1 MNAEQTAPTSAD
13 KVLPPRTGQGWAS
26 GLDGMPNTRT
36 ALAPSDATIQGP
48 ALLPPAHQRLSNPV
62 SSTPITAPTMK
73 RSLSRPS
80 IPNGAGQKWRNHRA
94 RRTRMDWEVDDED
107 GADER
112 GMKQSETC
120 GLPAFRRDGA
130 QPLQEQATP
139 ASRVTHASI
148 LQGIE
153 ALPSREPP
161 HSRPNNPSGL
171 SEPCLCSKL
180 LIPEAQIAAHSKN
193 HTIYT
198 AQKAQNCTLI
208 HELGSMS
215 VKQPLVNPSSA
226 SLCRRARLQS
236 SGTSQCGSPLPNGT
250 GNP

>member
-13 KVLPPRTGQGWAS
+13 NVLPPRTGQGWAS

-80 IPNGAGQKWRNHRA
+80 IPNGAGQKWPNHLA

-107 GADER
+107 EGDEG

-120 GLPAFRRDGA
+120 GLPAFRRDGV
-130 QPLQEQATP
+130 QPLLDQATP
-139 ASRVTHASI
+139 ASSVTHASI

-153 ALPSREPP
+153 ALPPREPP
-161 HSRPNNPSGL
+161 HSRPNDPPRL
-171 SEPCLCSKL
+171 LEQCLCSKL

-198 AQKAQNCTLI
+198 AQKMQNCTLI
-208 HELGSMS
+208 HKSISMS

-226 SLCRRARLQS
+226 SLCRRARLQP
-236 SGTSQCGSPLPNGT
+236 SGTSQCGSPLPDGT